1 MTDFDQMF
9 KDVDVEPMRLA
20 VIAAGEVETLSA
32 VMDAVQTGSV
42 KPVLFGNSEKIIEL
56 ASSIDFDLSDCTVI
70 NTENT
75 ISAAEEAVFYVKNG
89 TADFLMKGLID
100 TSDFLRAI
108 IDKEKG
114 LPLKKML
121 SHIAVFDIPGY
132 PQLLFTT
139 DGGMVMY
146 PDLEQKKQLI
156 ENALVLTRAL
166 GYERT
171 IVGCLAAKEKVNP
184 KMTSTIDA
192 YELKKMGERGV
203 FGLDVFVE
211 GPIAMD
217 LIFSKEAARIKDFD
231 SIAAGAVD
239 ILLFPNIDTGN
250 AVGKT
255 LMQIPGTRMAGI
267 VMGAEVPIIMTSRA
281 DSRLEKLNSIRMA
294 GMIAAKTKKRGERQ

>member
-1 MTDFDQMF
+1 MTDFEQMF
-9 KDVDVEPMRLA
+9 DDIKVEPMRLA
-20 VIAAGEVETLSA
+20 VVAAEEVETLSA
-32 VMDAVQTGSV
+32 VMDAVETGSV
-42 KPVLFGNSEKIIEL
+42 KPVLFGNSEKIIKL
-56 ASSIDFDLSDCTVI
+56 SSSIDFDLSDCTVI
-70 NTENT
+70 DTENT
-75 ISAAEEAVFYVKNG
+75 ITAAEEAVSYIKNG
-89 TADFLMKGLID
+89 TVDFLMKGLVD

-108 IDKEKG
+108 MNKGKG
-114 LPLKKML
+114 LPSENLL
-121 SHIAVFDIPGY
+121 SHIVVFDVPNY

-156 ENALVLTRAL
+156 KNALVLTKAL
-166 GYERT
+166 GYEQT

-184 KMTSTIDA
+184 KMSSTVDA
-192 YELKKMGERGV
+192 YELKKMGKRGV

-211 GPIAMD
+211 GPMAMD
-217 LIFSKEAARIKDFD
+217 LVFSKEAARIKGFD

-267 VMGAEVPIIMTSRA
+267 VMGAEIPIIMTSRA
-281 DSRLEKLNSIRMA
+281 DSRLGKLNSIRMA
-294 GMIAAKTKKRGERQ
+294 GLIAARTKKEGAGK

>member
-1 MTDFDQMF
+1 MTDFEQVFD
-9 KDVDVEPMRLA
+9 DVKVEPMRLA
-20 VIAAGEVETLSA
+20 VVAAEEVETLLA

-42 KPVLFGNSEKIIEL
+42 RPVLFGNSEKIIEL
-56 ASSIDFDLSDCTVI
+56 ALSIDFDLSDCAVI

-75 ISAAEEAVFYVKNG
+75 IAAAEEAVSYVKKG
-89 TADFLMKGLID
+89 IADFLMKGLID

-114 LPLKKML
+114 FPLENLL
-121 SHIAVFDIPGY
+121 SHIVVFDVPGY

-211 GPIAMD
+211 GPMAMD
-217 LIFSKEAARIKDFD
+217 LVFSKEAARIKGFD
-231 SIAAGAVD
+231 SIAAGSVD

-255 LMQIPGTRMAGI
+255 LIQIPGTRMAGI
-267 VMGAEVPIIMTSRA
+267 VMGADVPIILTSRS
-281 DSRLEKLNSIRMA
+281 DSRLEKFNSIRMA
-294 GMIAAKTKKRGERQ
+294 GLIAARTKKMGE